1 MALNL
6 KPVFFWHF
14 SLERPAKTRVC
25 QFLLLMMSYPGF
37 TKTEFNAFWQD
48 DFSVFLRYFVTLNS
62 RDFKPLENINLSLSQ
77 L

>member
-1 MALNL
+1 MICNRGNKGALQ
-6 KPVFFWHF
+6 
-14 SLERPAKTRVC
+14 ERPAKTRVC

-37 TKTEFNAFWQD
+37 AKTEFNAFWQD
-48 DFSVFLRYFVTLNS
+48 DFPVFLRYFVTLNS